1 LRQHKWIELLNN
13 YDMNILYHLG
23 KTNVIVDT
31 LSRKTMESL
40 AVINVEERLLDKNVQ
55 RLANIIIWVHISKK
69 KLCFFLFLWSPNLP

>member
-1 LRQHKWIELLNN
+1 MRQHKWIELLNN

-23 KTNVIVDT
+23 KTNVVVDT

-55 RLANIIIWVHISKK
+55 RLANSIIWVHISKK
-69 KLCFFLFLWSPNLP
+69 NCVFFLFL